1 VDEMIKA
8 YILIS
13 MLPGYV
19 KKGIDQMQKIEFVE
33 KISVVAGQYDVII
46 RVLVE
51 DLESLLA
58 ITNQLQMIQGIEK
71 TTTQVIEKEIVL

>member
-1 VDEMIKA
+1 MIKA

-19 KKGIDQMQKIEFVE
+19 KKGIDQMQQIEFVE
-33 KISVVAGQYDVII
+33 KISIVAGQYDVII

-51 DLESLLA
+51 DLEMLLA
-58 ITNQLQMIQGIEK
+58 ITNKLQMIPGIEK
-71 TTTQVIEKEIVL
+71 TTTQVIEKEIVI

>member
-1 VDEMIKA
+1 MIKA

-51 DLESLLA
+51 DLEMLLA
-58 ITNQLQMIQGIEK
+58 ITNKLQMIPGIEK
-71 TTTQVIEKEIVL
+71 TTTQVIEKEIVI

>member
-1 VDEMIKA
+1 
-8 YILIS
+8 

-19 KKGIDQMQKIEFVE
+19 KKGIDHMQTIEFVE

-58 ITNQLQMIQGIEK
+58 ITNQLQMIPGIEK

>member
-1 VDEMIKA
+1 
-8 YILIS
+8 

-19 KKGIDQMQKIEFVE
+19 KKSIEQMQKIEFIE

-51 DLESLLA
+51 DLEALLA
-58 ITNQLQMIQGIEK
+58 ITNQLQMIPGIEK

>member
-1 VDEMIKA
+1 MIKA

-19 KKGIDQMQKIEFVE
+19 KKGIDQMQQIEFVE
-33 KISVVAGQYDVII
+33 KISIVAGQYDVII

-51 DLESLLA
+51 DLEMLLA
-58 ITNQLQMIQGIEK
+58 ITNKLQMIPGIEK
-71 TTTQVIEKEIVL
+71 TTTQVIEKEITL

>member
-1 VDEMIKA
+1 MIKA

-19 KKGIDQMQKIEFVE
+19 KKSIEQMQKIEFIE

-51 DLESLLA
+51 DLEALLA
-58 ITNQLQMIQGIEK
+58 ITNQLQMIPGIEK